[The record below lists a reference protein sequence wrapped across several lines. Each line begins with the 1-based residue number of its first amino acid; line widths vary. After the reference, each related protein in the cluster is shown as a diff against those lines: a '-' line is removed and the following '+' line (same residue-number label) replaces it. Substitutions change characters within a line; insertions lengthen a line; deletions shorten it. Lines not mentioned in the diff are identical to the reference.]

1 MPKLAILLGGVS
13 ALLAV
18 LFGAFGAHGLKS
30 RLTEDMLGIYQTG
43 VQYHFYH
50 SLGLILI
57 GLVAWH
63 MPGSPRLRW
72 AAWIMLAGI
81 LLFSGSLYALA
92 LTNAGWLGM
101 ITPFGGLAFIGAW
114 LLLVIA
120 VYTNR

>member
-63 MPGSPRLRW
+63 MPGLPQLRW

-114 LLLVIA
+114 LLLVIT